1 MSIPKQIY
9 RQLTPEEE
17 RIIIRKGT
25 EPPFSGKFDN
35 HFAKGTYTCRR
46 CGAKLFESSSK
57 FQSHCGWPSFDE
69 QIADAVMWQPDADG
83 QRTEIICANCGGH
96 LGHVFRGEQLTP
108 KDTRYCVNSIS
119 LDFVPNR

>member
-1 MSIPKQIY
+1 MSIPKQNY